1 MLGSWPSKNSLNSTG
16 RNTIEGEQRVNS
28 EQALRS
34 RYRTRNLIALLALF
48 VILFLITPFELAVR
62 IHGIQ
67 DYGVE
72 IGSVF
77 YWIHMDSIYG
87 FRIDAPF
94 PSGMNSIPN
103 PFWWMS
109 WVEVIFSLAII
120 GYYRGLISH
129 KATYRIGLASL
140 GPGILTA
147 VMGVALSGLA
157 LLSFPFPYLAAG
169 FPIPIP
175 AILGLYLVKF
185 RPLDK
190 ASMWIEES
198 QAQIIDTP
206 QE

>member
-1 MLGSWPSKNSLNSTG
+1 MNNKQAQ
-16 RNTIEGEQRVNS
+16 RNK
-28 EQALRS
+28 
-34 RYRTRNLIALLALF
+34 YRTRNLIALLALF
-48 VILFLITPFELAVR
+48 VILFLITPFELAVHIR
-62 IHGIQ
+62 SVSN
-67 DYGVE
+67 YGVE

-120 GYYRGLISH
+120 GYYSGLISH
-129 KATYRIGLASL
+129 KTTYRIGLASL

-157 LLSFPFPYLAAG
+157 LVSFPFPYLAAN

-175 AILGLYLVKF
+175 AVLGLYLVRF

-190 ASMWIEES
+190 EGMWIEASHEQILGTS
-198 QAQIIDTP
+198 QK
-206 QE
+206 